1 MRKILPT
8 LLALLVSLAAAA
20 QTPLLPRE
28 YRAVWFTTLQGLD
41 WPKQPA
47 TSTAATE
54 RQQQELCRLF
64 DQLQTA
70 GINTVFFQARI
81 RGTVAYPSHIEPWDA
96 VFAGRVGKSP
106 GYDPLAFAIDEAHKR
121 GMELHAWVVAFPSE
135 KFATVKALGRQSL
148 ARRRPEM
155 CCKSNDQYI
164 LDPGVPETADYLASI
179 CREIA
184 QNYDIDGIH
193 LDYIRYPESAVAF
206 NDSKTYKKYGG
217 GRPLADWRRE
227 NVNRV
232 VRAIHKAVKR
242 EKPWAKLSCSPVGK
256 YADLPRQS
264 SKGWNARDAVYQ
276 DAVAWLNDSL
286 MDALFPMMY
295 FDGQHFYPF
304 VLDWRERCPER
315 AVAPG
320 LGIYFLSKNERDWPL
335 EVVSR
340 QLTYLRDWKM
350 NGYALFRTRFLTD
363 NTKGLC
369 DWLANFYNDK
379 PALTPPALA
388 PAATAPVAPDVE
400 LELGEHDVQLS
411 WTPSNRIGVRYNVYR
426 LLPDGVET
434 LSLRQDSA
442 SLHLTPALPASRH
455 LPYAVCAIDRYGRES
470 EPAIVQFSGH
480 IPTPCDTVG
489 IPALPMDVLRYE
501 IFDARGR
508 RVATSVRTPIDVS
521 RLGSGFYEVRAVG
534 FGGTSHRVA
543 RFRR

>member
-8 LLALLVSLAAAA
+8 FLALLVSLAAAA
-20 QTPLLPRE
+20 QTPLMPRE

-41 WPKQPA
+41 WPRKPA
-47 TSTAATE
+47 TTAAATE
-54 RQQQELCRLF
+54 RQKQELCSLF
-64 DQLQTA
+64 DQLQAA

-81 RGTVAYPSHIEPWDA
+81 RGTVAYPSRIEPWDA
-96 VFAGRVGKSP
+96 VFAGRVGRSP
-106 GYDPLAFAIDEAHKR
+106 DYDPLAFAIDEAHKR

-155 CCKSNDQYI
+155 CCKSDDQYI

-179 CREIA
+179 CGEIA
-184 QNYDIDGIH
+184 RNYDIDGIH

-206 NDSKTYKKYGG
+206 NDSKTYRKYGYG
-217 GRPLADWRRE
+217 QPLAQWRRD
-227 NVNRV
+227 NVSRV

-276 DAVAWLNDSL
+276 DAVAWLNDGL

-320 LGIYFLSKNERDWPL
+320 LGIYFLSKNERNWSLD
-335 EVVSR
+335 VVSR
-340 QLTYLRDWKM
+340 QLTYLRNWQMD
-350 NGYALFRTRFLTD
+350 GYALFRTRFLTD
-363 NTKGLC
+363 NTKGLY
-369 DWLANFYNDK
+369 DWLKHFYNAK

-388 PAATAPVAPDVE
+388 PNVPEPTAPDVR
-400 LELGEHDVQLS
+400 LDLGDHDVLLE
-411 WTPSNRIGVRYNVYR
+411 WTPSAADGVRYNVYR
-426 LLPDGVET
+426 LLPDGVEV
-434 LSLRQDSA
+434 LALRQDSA
-442 SLHLTPALPASRH
+442 SLRLTPALPASRH
-455 LPYAVCAIDRYGRES
+455 LPYAVCAIDRFGRES
-470 EPAIVQFSGH
+470 EPAIVQFGGA
-480 IPTPCDTVG
+480 IPTPSDTIGV
-489 IPALPMDVLRYE
+489 PDLPMDVLRYE
-501 IFDARGR
+501 VFDAQGR
-508 RVATSVRTPIDVS
+508 RVSTSVRTPIDV
-521 RLGSGFYEVRAVG
+521 RFLGSGFYEVRAVDYRG
-534 FGGTSHRVA
+534 VSHRVA